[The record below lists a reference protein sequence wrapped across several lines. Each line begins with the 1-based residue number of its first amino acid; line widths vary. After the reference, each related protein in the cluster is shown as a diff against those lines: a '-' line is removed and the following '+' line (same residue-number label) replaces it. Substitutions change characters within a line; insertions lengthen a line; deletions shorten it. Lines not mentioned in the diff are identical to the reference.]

1 MTILSLRVFVVN
13 INLAV
18 SCQWA
23 VDDLKP
29 SLKGIGGIW
38 EAIDGRV

>member
-23 VDDLKP
+23 VDRFKAVP
-29 SLKGIGGIW
+29 EREGGI
-38 EAIDGRV
+38 AKQ